1 MEIQNLFKRYEIK
14 YLLGKREL
22 DAVTSAFPGRMIDD
36 EYGETTVCSLYFDTL
51 DCRIIRRSLEKPF
64 YKEKLRLRSYGA
76 VNDDGTVFIE
86 LKKKYDSVVYKRR
99 EKMSLITAEKFLSNP
114 DTHSQIASEIA
125 YFLSFYPDVEPK
137 TFIGCRR
144 QAYYG
149 ANDRDLR
156 ITFDKDIV
164 WRNHDLDLRL
174 GRKSRDAG
182 RQLSDGN
189 KDGGSDAFVACKSAG
204 GKQNLSHVVFK
215 IRQSLRKPAARNKIR
230 RGNLWVT
237 YSTVFSAETAR
248 PPFRCG
254 TSFCASAFRSCW
266 AARTI
271 LRIRLRTKPVQAIK
285 LRSYFCRP
293 SFASS

>member
-22 DAVTSAFPGRMIDD
+22 DAVMSAFPGRMIDD
-36 EYGETTVCSLYFDTL
+36 EYGETTVCSLYFDTP

-76 VNDDGTVFIE
+76 VDGDGTVFIE

-99 EKMSLITAEKFLSNP
+99 EKMSLSAAEKFLPNP
-114 DTHSQIASEIA
+114 DAHSQIASEIA

-174 GRKSRDAG
+174 GSYGNPVMPCDNYLMEIKTAG
-182 RQLSDGN
+182 AMPLWLA
-189 KDGGSDAFVACKSAG
+189 KVLAE
-204 GKQNLSHVVFK
+204 
-215 IRQSLRKPAARNKIR
+215 NKI
-230 RGNLWVT
+230 
-237 YSTVFSAETAR
+237 Y
-248 PPFRCG
+248 P
-254 TSFCASAFRSCW
+254 TSFSKYGRAYESLLREIRSGEV
-266 AARTI
+266 I
-271 LRIRLRTKPVQAIK
+271 
-285 LRSYFCRP
+285 YG
-293 SFASS
+293 

>member
-36 EYGETTVCSLYFDTL
+36 EYGETTVCSLYFDTP

-99 EKMSLITAEKFLSNP
+99 EKMSLSAAEKFLSNP
-114 DTHSQIASEIA
+114 DGHSQIASEIA

-174 GRKSRDAG
+174 GSYGNPVMPGDNYLMEIKTAG
-182 RQLSDGN
+182 AMPLWLA
-189 KDGGSDAFVACKSAG
+189 KVLAE
-204 GKQNLSHVVFK
+204 
-215 IRQSLRKPAARNKIR
+215 NKI
-230 RGNLWVT
+230 
-237 YSTVFSAETAR
+237 Y
-248 PPFRCG
+248 P
-254 TSFCASAFRSCW
+254 TSFSKYGRAYESLLRETRSGEV
-266 AARTI
+266 I
-271 LRIRLRTKPVQAIK
+271 
-285 LRSYFCRP
+285 YG
-293 SFASS
+293 